1 MKTKI
6 LHPTDK
12 NVGSRVRSR
21 RMALG
26 MSQTDLGDALGVTFQ
41 QIQKYEKGT
50 NRIGAGRLHRLAEVL
65 KVDPAFFFE
74 GEMGQTA
81 HTSSSPDYLTD
92 SPDYLTEFLAT
103 SEGIALMNAFRSVPT
118 AKLRRNV
125 IALVQALADR
135 DD

>member
-74 GEMGQTA
+74 GEMVQTA

>member
-1 MKTKI
+1 
-6 LHPTDK
+6 
-12 NVGSRVRSR
+12 
-21 RMALG
+21 MALG

>member
-1 MKTKI
+1 MAAERNISAVIDDNPGMRSNMRTKI

-21 RMALG
+21 RMVLG
-26 MSQTDLGDALGVTFQ
+26 MSQSDLGGALGVTFQ

-74 GEMGQTA
+74 GEMGQMA
-81 HTSSSPDYLTD
+81 HTSPSPDYLLN
-92 SPDYLTEFLAT
+92 S
-103 SEGIALMNAFRSVPT
+103 SQ
-118 AKLRRNV
+118 RRRGS
-125 IALVQALADR
+125 LS
-135 DD
+135 

>member
-1 MKTKI
+1 MRTKI

-21 RMALG
+21 RMVLG
-26 MSQTDLGDALGVTFQ
+26 MSQTDLGGALGVTFQ

-74 GEMGQTA
+74 GEMGQMA
-81 HTSSSPDYLTD
+81 HTSP

-103 SEGIALMNAFRSVPT
+103 PEGLGLMNAFRSVPT